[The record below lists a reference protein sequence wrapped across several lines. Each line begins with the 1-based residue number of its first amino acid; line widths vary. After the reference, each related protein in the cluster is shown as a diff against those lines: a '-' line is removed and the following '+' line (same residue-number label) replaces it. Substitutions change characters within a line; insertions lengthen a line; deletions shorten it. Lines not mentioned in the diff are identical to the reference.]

1 MTVVI
6 IVSFVL
12 RSTYGE
18 FLYVDPTVTDLW
30 ISFTLNGSKQD
41 PPPSFNTKTTTQ
53 DFLMVILA
61 LVGLGGNA
69 VVLWLL
75 GFQTQRNAF
84 SIYIL
89 NLAGADFLYLSIRTI
104 FCLQR
109 LINNFYDVFLDIPEL
124 LLTMFFCA
132 YIAGLSLLSAISTER
147 CLLVLWPIWYR
158 CHRPKHMSAVIC
170 ALLWV
175 LCLLLSILEGMHCGL
190 LIWNIDDYM
199 CPLFDI
205 IICVWLL
212 VLLVFLVG
220 SSVTLLLRM
229 LCGSQQIK
237 LTRLY
242 VTIGLTVLVF
252 LLCGF
257 AWGIEWFLVVFFKC
271 DVNNFLHFKETP
283 EVLACVNSCANPIIY
298 FFVGS
303 FRQKRQ
309 QRQILKLILQRALQ
323 DFPEVEESERSPG
336 GRNSTTQEP

>member
-1 MTVVI
+1 MTNI
-6 IVSFVL
+6 

-18 FLYVDPTVTDLW
+18 FLYVDPTVTDWW
-30 ISFTLNGSKQD
+30 ISFTLDESEQD
-41 PPPSFNTKTTTQ
+41 PPPSFDTETTTQ

-61 LVGLGGNA
+61 LVGLAGNA

-75 GFQTQRNAF
+75 GFQIQRNAF

-89 NLAGADFLYLSIRTI
+89 NLAGADFLYLSIRTV
-104 FCLQR
+104 FSLQR
-109 LINNFYDVFLDIPEL
+109 LINSFSSVFFDIPEL
-124 LLTMFFCA
+124 LATMFFFA
-132 YIAGLSLLSAISTER
+132 YIAGLSILSAISTER

-175 LCLLLSILEGMHCGL
+175 LCLLLSILEGMYCGL
-190 LIWNIDDYM
+190 LHWNVDGYM
-199 CPLFDI
+199 CLLFDS
-205 IICVWLL
+205 IICIWLL
-212 VLLVFLVG
+212 VLLVLLVG
-220 SSVTLLLRM
+220 SSLTLLLRM
-229 LCGSQQIK
+229 LCGSQQIR

-252 LLCGF
+252 LLCGL
-257 AWGIEWFLVVFFKC
+257 AWGIEWFLGVFFEY
-271 DVNNFLHFKETP
+271 DVNNFLHAKETP

-309 QRQILKLILQRALQ
+309 RRQRQILKLTLQRALQ
-323 DFPEVEESERSPG
+323 DFPEVEESERSPRG
-336 GRNSTTQEP
+336 EKLTTQEL